1 MEREKY
7 DGRGNELVFFLSHD
21 TKNGGIKQGSV
32 RMTECHDW
40 RYALALFFFFTFKNE
55 LQF

>member
-40 RYALALFFFFTFKNE
+40 RYALAFFFFTFKNE